1 MNKMNIRKQLDEL
14 KKNDMREL
22 NRAADVIYKIIR
34 PLVRDGK
41 LNTDFHLEFERLLD
55 AIESVMTPDPKGDIS
70 DIEREKLDEWSRR
83 NQKIDTEELEEEKVW
98 GAVAGA
104 LAGDDE

>member
-1 MNKMNIRKQLDEL
+1 MNIRKQLNDL
-14 KKNDMREL
+14 KKQGATPLEYLEDALEMYEKGM
-22 NRAADVIYKIIR
+22 YKAEFIVETVLPKLLIK
-34 PLVRDGK
+34 LGGK
-41 LNTDFHLEFERLLD
+41 
-55 AIESVMTPDPKGDIS
+55 PDPKGDIS
-70 DIEREKLDEWSRR
+70 NVGRDKLDEWSRR